1 MVKLL
6 KRSVRMR
13 NKLML
18 FDSKN
23 ILLIDDR
30 QDNIDMAK
38 EFGWNAFKTT
48 GLELEK
54 IIECCNKFIMGSD

>member
-1 MVKLL
+1 
-6 KRSVRMR
+6 
-13 NKLML
+13 ML
-18 FDSKN
+18 FDWEN

-54 IIECCNKFIMGSD
+54 IIECCNKFIMGLD

>member
-6 KRSVRMR
+6 KRSVTMR

-38 EFGWNAFKTT
+38 EFGWNQNNRLRTRKNNRM
-48 GLELEK
+48 L
-54 IIECCNKFIMGSD
+54 